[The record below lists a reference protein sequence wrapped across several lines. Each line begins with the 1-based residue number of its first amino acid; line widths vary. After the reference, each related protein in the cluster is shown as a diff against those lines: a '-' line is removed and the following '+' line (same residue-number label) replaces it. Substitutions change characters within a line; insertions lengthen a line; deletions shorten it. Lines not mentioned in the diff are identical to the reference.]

1 MSDYSIFE
9 FKPPPQHQP
18 HQPGVER
25 DMDPKPMAESPY
37 YKPAGK
43 LEGKV
48 AIVTGGDSGIG
59 RAVSYAFAREGAD
72 VSVWYLEEDE
82 DAAETKARIEEIG
95 HRCLLVRGDI
105 RHEEFCANGVLR
117 TVSELGRL
125 DILVSNAGEQY
136 MHRDVREI
144 SSQDLLHVFETN
156 VFPCFYLAKAALG
169 HLQPSS
175 SIIFTTSVVAY
186 RGSPALPDYTS
197 TKAAQVGLM
206 RSLARSLAGKG
217 IRVNCVA
224 PGPIW
229 TALQVACWPAEGI
242 PTWGRDNA
250 MKRPGQPCEVAPAFV
265 YLASDDSSFV
275 TGQTIHVN
283 GGHVVNG

>member
-9 FKPPPQHQP
+9 FKPPPQHQD
-18 HQPGVER
+18 HEPGIEA
-25 DMDPKPMAESPY
+25 DMVPRPMAESPY

-43 LEGKV
+43 LQGKV

-59 RAVSYAFAREGAD
+59 RAVAYVFAKEGAD

-82 DAAETKARIEEIG
+82 DAAETKARLQEIG
-95 HRCLLVRGDI
+95 SRCTLVRGDI
-105 RHEEFCANGVLR
+105 RSDEFCANGVR
-117 TVSELGRL
+117 ETVEKLGRL
-125 DILVSNAGEQY
+125 DVLVSNAGEQY
-136 MHRDVREI
+136 MHRDPREVSAEALAHI
-144 SSQDLLHVFETN
+144 FETN
-156 VFPCFYLAKAALG
+156 FFPCFYLTKAALDYME
-169 HLQPSS
+169 PTS

-186 RGSPALPDYTS
+186 GGSPSLLDYTS

-206 RSLARSLAGKG
+206 RSLARSLAAKG

-229 TALQVACWPAEGI
+229 TPLQVACWPARDI
-242 PTWGRDNA
+242 PGWGRDNA
-250 MKRPGQPCEVAPAFV
+250 MKRPGQPCEVAPAYV

-283 GGHVVNG
+283 G